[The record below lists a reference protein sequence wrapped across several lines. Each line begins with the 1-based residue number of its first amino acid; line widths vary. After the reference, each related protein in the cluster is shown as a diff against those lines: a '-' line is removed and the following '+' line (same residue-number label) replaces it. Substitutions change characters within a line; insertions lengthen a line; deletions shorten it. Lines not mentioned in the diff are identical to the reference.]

1 MFIGNLTR
9 DIKMKFFERFEK
21 ATPRIINQLWQS
33 DYLDTPARNEAMEL
47 ILPPLRMKLWL
58 ERMLV
63 VLGALFV
70 TAGVLLFFAFNWAD
84 IPPMLKLGGILG
96 LIAVL
101 LIGNFYI
108 LQKGKTFAGNLVL
121 SITAFMVGVFMAVF
135 GQIYQ
140 TGADSYTLFL
150 TWAIMILPWVIM
162 ARFAPLWVLWFVVS
176 NAALLLWWALDLYP
190 DMFKENYLFIIIS
203 IFYLTIYMLA
213 QFAMSKGEN
222 WLNKKWIKLLL
233 AIGVFAPIT
242 IYIFGLIGEYDIK
255 NLDWAFGIAAFI
267 FIGLYIFVKWIKKSI
282 EEYSV
287 AYFCALSIL
296 IFLVI
301 RAGFE
306 FAGDGFIEGL
316 FLFLA
321 VFVIASLYFGYK
333 YFRYVT
339 KDFKESL

>member
-1 MFIGNLTR
+1 MT
-9 DIKMKFFERFEK
+9 FFERFEK

-33 DYLDTPARNEAMEL
+33 DYLDTPERNEAMEL

-58 ERMLV
+58 ERVLV

-70 TAGVLLFFAFNWAD
+70 TAGVLLFFAFNWVH

-96 LIAVL
+96 LIAIL
-101 LIGNFYI
+101 LIGNVY
-108 LQKGKTFAGNLVL
+108 LLGKEKTFAGNLVL
-121 SITAFMVGVFMAVF
+121 SVAAFMAGVFMAVF

-176 NAALLLWWALDLYP
+176 NVALLLWWALDLYP
-190 DMFKENYLFIIIS
+190 DMFEENHLFIIIS
-203 IFYLTIYMLA
+203 IFYFAIYALA
-213 QFAMSKGEN
+213 QFAMSKGED

-242 IYIFGLIGEYDIK
+242 MYVFRLIEKYDIK
-255 NLDWAFGIAAFI
+255 YLDWSLWVAAFI
-267 FIGLYIFVKWIKKSI
+267 FIGLYIFAKLIKKSI

-287 AYFCALSIL
+287 GYFCTISIL
-296 IFLVI
+296 IFLGI
-301 RAGFE
+301 RTGFE
-306 FAGDGFIEGL
+306 FAGDDFIELLLL
-316 FLFLA
+316 FMA
-321 VFVIASLYFGYK
+321 VFVITSLYFGYK

-339 KDFKESL
+339 RDFKESL